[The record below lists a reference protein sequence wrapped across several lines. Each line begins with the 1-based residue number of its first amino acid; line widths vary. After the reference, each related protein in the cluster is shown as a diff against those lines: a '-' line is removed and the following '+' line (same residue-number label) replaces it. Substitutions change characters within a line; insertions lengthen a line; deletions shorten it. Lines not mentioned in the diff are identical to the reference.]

1 MQTPFLGIRQRLLLL
16 GLVPAALILGVLA
29 WLSVRQVHAVLVDMA
44 GRTLVARSQTIAA
57 GIERVTVEA
66 ATAARTVAQAVEE
79 AAAGDAA
86 ALGARLARD
95 VLVAEPRFL
104 ATAVALVDDAPATG
118 PAGPDASG
126 TRWIRSDGPDAT
138 IAAEAS
144 DGGTIAASRARHL
157 DPTCPDKTLVA
168 EPRLIGGRL
177 VVEHVHPIV
186 RAERFAGAASVER
199 SLADLEAELQRVLER
214 EAPFATGSLG
224 VGVPAGDILVFSSSG
239 RVLASTAT
247 DARPD
252 GDPRGTLAETLG
264 QLDLS
269 PGSFVSFVDADH
281 GGRRLVASARSET
294 ADWEVVSVFPER
306 AILAPAR
313 ASLFGLAAL
322 AAPVFAVL
330 LLFLAWLAT
339 RFTRR
344 VDQATAMAR
353 RVAAGDLTGQLDTRG
368 GDESGQLLRDIGRM
382 TGSLRGLVSEVKRAG
397 HELDDTTRSLS
408 AAGERQRQAIQSLG
422 SSTSQ
427 AAVASRQIAVT
438 GHELLGT
445 MNEVATVAAETAQ
458 VASAGRTDIAGIGE
472 TMTRLEESTAEFT
485 ERLAL
490 IRERAEDINMVI
502 TTITKVADQTNLL
515 SINAAIEAEK
525 AGEYGQGFIVVAR
538 EIRRLADQTAVATL
552 DIERLVAQM
561 QDAVSAGVEEMDRFA
576 TDVKTGVG
584 RVSAIS
590 GQFVEVIDKVH
601 GLSTRFEYVN
611 QGMHA
616 QATGAQQIT
625 EALLTLSDGTRS
637 TTETLRDFEEAA
649 RHMVHAVEGLTNAVS
664 RFRVEG
670 EGGDD
675 RPASFATPPRGIT
688 MAAAP
693 LAGVRLD
700 ETGS

>member
-29 WLSVRQVHAVLVDMA
+29 WLSVRHVHAVLVDMA

-66 ATAARTVAQAVEE
+66 TTAARTLAQAVEE

-95 VLVAEPRFL
+95 VLVAGPRFL
-104 ATAVALVDDAPATG
+104 ATAVALVDDAPTTG

-157 DPTCPDKTLVA
+157 DPTRPDKTLVA

-177 VVEHVHPIV
+177 VVEHVHPVV
-186 RAERFAGAASVER
+186 REERFAGAASVER
-199 SLADLEAELQRVLER
+199 SIADLEAELQRVLER

-224 VGVPAGDILVFSSSG
+224 AGVPAGDILVFSSSG

-269 PGSFVSFVDADH
+269 PGTFVSIVDADH

-294 ADWEVVSVFPER
+294 AQWEVVSVFPER

-313 ASLFGLAAL
+313 ASLFRLAAL
-322 AAPVFAVL
+322 AALVFAAL
-330 LLFLAWLAT
+330 LGFLAWLAT

-675 RPASFATPPRGIT
+675 RPASFVTPPRGVT
-688 MAAAP
+688 MAP
-693 LAGVRLD
+693 TPPAGVRLD
-700 ETGS
+700 ETGA